1 MNNKKLITNR
11 LLAVC
16 IAALIGCWI
25 LKLCGGEVFEFVVKN
40 EFFIKVC
47 HNIENSIIKY
57 IIYWMF
63 YVFNG
68 IIMLLIITKEK
79 RFSFKRTLIY
89 IGLYTFTFCINF
101 YSNLIKTIVDLA
113 LTIMIPIIC
122 HKRKWY
128 ESLLFVVGL
137 LVLQF
142 GLLQIRNIGYTL
154 YFENFIVGLLYQ
166 LDYYIMLI
174 IFYIRRTL

>member
-25 LKLCGGEVFEFVVKN
+25 LKLCGGEVFEFVVRN
-40 EFFIKVC
+40 EFFIKLC
-47 HNIENSIIKY
+47 YQIENSIIKY
-57 IIYWMF
+57 MIYWMF
-63 YVFNG
+63 YVFNA
-68 IIMLLIITKEK
+68 IIMLLIISKEK
-79 RFSFKRTLIY
+79 RFSTKRTLIY
-89 IGLYTFTFCINF
+89 IGLYTLTFSINF

-113 LTIMIPIIC
+113 LTIMIPIVC

-128 ESLLFVVGL
+128 ESILFVAGL

-154 YFENFIVGLLYQ
+154 YFENFIVQILMQ
-166 LDYYIMLI
+166 IDYYIMLV
-174 IFYIRRTL
+174 IFYIRRNL